1 MFWGKA
7 KLSWTFS
14 FLLLLVFFPHSGFS
28 QAISEEEY
36 QRVQSGLEGKTTGE
50 KIAFWTERFIGT
62 PYDKDPQGE
71 YVTRAAIVAD
81 ERVDCMYLTFRAV
94 ELALSRT
101 SDEAIQIALDKRF
114 HSRGLLNHGKVTNY
128 GDRFEY
134 GEDMIQSGK
143 WGKEISSEIG
153 PTIRIRGS
161 RGEEF
166 LEILP
171 SAEIKQGIKKLKSG
185 DLIFFI
191 KSPEKRVVEE
201 GVGHIGIVKIEGNG
215 SHKKFYLI
223 HASGTKTK
231 GGVVKKVLLKDYLAK
246 MHFIGVKVSR
256 FD

>member
-1 MFWGKA
+1 MVATKIRRLLITGILLGLMVSFYPALGLA
-7 KLSWTFS
+7 LSDEEIQKL
-14 FLLLLVFFPHSGFS
+14 
-28 QAISEEEY
+28 
-36 QRVQSGLEGKTTGE
+36 QSNLDGKTIGE

-101 SDEAIQIALDKRF
+101 PNEAIQIALDKRF
-114 HSRGLLNHGKVTNY
+114 QSRGALKDGKVTNY

-134 GEDMIQSGK
+134 GEDMIRSGK

-171 SAEIKQGIKKLKSG
+171 SPEIKQGIKKLKSG

-191 KSPEKRVVEE
+191 KSPEKRVVGE

-215 SHKKFYLI
+215 THKKFYLI
-223 HASGTKTK
+223 HASGTKAR
-231 GGVVKKVLLKDYLAK
+231 GGVVKKVPLRDYLAK
-246 MHFIGVKVSR
+246 MSFVGVKVTR
-256 FD
+256 FE